1 MQLYKDKGLRRSS
14 AHQKEKIFINMDR
27 VEQLRR
33 FLQESPN
40 DSFLKHA
47 LALEHVKLGDDATA
61 KQLFEELLAADAGYV
76 GSYYH
81 LGKLCERIDD
91 TNTAIA
97 WYEKGMQVAKEK
109 GEQHAYGELR
119 GALEEL
125 TF

>member
-1 MQLYKDKGLRRSS
+1 MQLYKDKGLGLSS
-14 AHQKEKIFINMDR
+14 AHGNEKIFTNMER
-27 VEQLRR
+27 IEQLRK
-33 FLQESPN
+33 FLADSPN

-61 KQLFEELLAADAGYV
+61 KQLFEELLAAEPGYV

-81 LGKLCERIDD
+81 LGKLFERSGDEQ
-91 TNTAIA
+91 NAIA

>member
-1 MQLYKDKGLRRSS
+1 MQLYKDKGLHRSS
-14 AHQKEKIFINMDR
+14 AHRNEKIFINMDR

-47 LALEHVKLGDDATA
+47 LALEHVKLGDDTTA
-61 KQLFEELLAADAGYV
+61 KQLFEELLAADPGYV

-91 TNTAIA
+91 TDAAIA

>member
-1 MQLYKDKGLRRSS
+1 MER
-14 AHQKEKIFINMDR
+14 I
-27 VEQLRR
+27 EQLRN
-33 FLQESPN
+33 FLQASPS

-47 LALEHVKLGDDATA
+47 LALEYVKLGDDETA
-61 KQLFEELLAADAGYV
+61 RQLFEELLTANPGYV

-81 LGKLCERIDD
+81 LGKLFERMDD
-91 TNTAIA
+91 TDAAVA

-119 GALEEL
+119 GAWEEL